1 MSLRPDVSRNVYD
14 ALPLSHPQK
23 RIWYL
28 EKIFP
33 DTSLSNIGGPVR
45 IKGQVNFQWLEK
57 AIGHFVASHDGIRL
71 QLEES
76 DGEARQYVAEYT
88 HRPLEL
94 FDFSLEP
101 DPEAAFWDWINQE
114 AAAPFKLTHS
124 PLYCFAL
131 FRISADDCGYLFK
144 CHHIICDGWSTQI
157 MTSQIAN
164 HYTSLAQ
171 GGMAS
176 EGTEQLPSYL
186 HYLNDEQA
194 YLQSERFERNK
205 LYWSRKFSALPE
217 GLAATDSFQTE
228 GRRTTIELDRQLS
241 LRIRAVADQAGV
253 SLNTFFILV
262 YFTYRYKRT
271 HQNDL
276 VVGTPVLNRSGKRE
290 KAMFG
295 MFTST
300 MPFRFLLNPETSVA
314 ESLVQLQRELIDNY
328 FHQRYPYDLLVR
340 DLDLKKKGYD
350 QLYHACVNYYNTRLT
365 TSMNGAPVENV
376 EFYNGHQAYELQWV
390 IKDWSD
396 TGALT
401 LDLDYRMDVY
411 AEEKIHDMAEE
422 LLALMDGMLASPDAS
437 IGSLSLLSEQEKH
450 RQLTELNDTA
460 AEYPRDKSVVQLFEE
475 QVRLTPERIA
485 AQHDAGALTYR
496 ELNEAANRLSHRL
509 LRNGVGKETTVAIW
523 THHSAET
530 VIAIW
535 GVLKAGGAYVPIDP
549 AYPEERIRYML
560 EDSGAKLVLTNVD
573 GIEGQFPV
581 PFLDVRAASSYAD
594 KRFNPEVRLD
604 PGDLAYIIYTSGSTG
619 QPKGAMIEHRGL
631 TNYIWWAKLMYAKED
646 PAVFPLYSSLAFDL
660 TVTSIFTPLICGGMI
675 LVYRDT
681 GEEFIVYRILRDNR
695 CTVVKLTPAH
705 LSLLQNI
712 DYRHS
717 SVRRF
722 IVGGEDLKTSLARN
736 IYDNWGGQIDVLN
749 EYGPTETV
757 VGCMIHRFDPNEDR
771 RASVP
776 IGIPAHNVM
785 IYLLDPYLNPVPDGT
800 LGEMYISGDGVARG
814 YRNRTDLTNERFVD
828 NPFLPGKRMYRTGD
842 LAKRLRN
849 GKIEY
854 AGRTDHQVK
863 IRGHRIELAEIE
875 KTLLQDARVRDAVVI
890 DREHPDQSKYLCAY
904 IVTTGLLEHAELR
917 QSLSSQLPSYM
928 VPSYFVPMDEIP
940 LSVNGKVNRKLLP
953 EPEAVS
959 NSHIPLQEGR
969 NDAEHALLHVL
980 GELLGIRPI
989 GIRDNFYH
997 LGGDSIKAIQVAS
1010 RLNGM
1015 GYGMKV
1021 KEILGSPVIE
1031 EMAGFM
1037 KPLSEGMR
1045 YSQTQAEG
1053 SISPWPIASWFLRQ
1067 NFQER
1072 GHYHQSVLLAFKQ
1085 EATIAELEHVLQK
1098 LVEHHDSLRIAY
1110 VPDRNSFHY
1119 ANDPDHK
1126 VQVSFLSL
1134 TDCSDEEQAVGMAR
1148 IAEAVKGAFDL
1159 QEGRLLQGCLFD
1171 LGASGKRLLLAAHHL
1186 AVDGVTWRILL
1197 EDLAMGLQQLR
1208 AGKPVKLQD
1217 KTASV
1222 QAWSEQLHQYRLPDE
1237 ERSYWRSVASGLRTI
1252 PSDIEDGRDDM
1263 ESARTVSFELTEE
1276 ETGRLLRD
1284 AHSAY
1289 GTKPMDVFIAALGQS
1304 LFEQFKQDQVG
1315 IELEGHGREPLGDSV
1330 DITRTAGWFT
1340 SLYPLKL
1347 MNTSSSLPAWIK
1359 AVKEQLRQV
1368 PSNGIGFGLLQQ
1380 RGDIPVE
1387 YGADKLVRFNFMGDF
1402 DSEFRNEWFHLAEE
1416 SSGAESGR
1424 RNALTA
1430 LIDIHAIVVRSKLR
1444 VSATYSAN
1452 RFLSSTVESWMQA
1465 YRNRLAAV
1473 VAHCCEKEAA
1483 EYTPSDFDTI
1493 KLSQDELDS
1502 LLM

>member
-1 MSLRPDVSRNVYD
+1 MSLPPDVTPNVYD
-14 ALPLSHPQK
+14 SLPLSHPQK

-45 IKGQVNFQWLEK
+45 IKGEVDFRLLEK
-57 AIGHFVASHDGIRL
+57 AIGQFIASHEGIRL
-71 QLEES
+71 QLDENN
-76 DGEARQYVAEYT
+76 GEARQYVADYIY
-88 HRPLEL
+88 RPLEC

-101 DPEAAFWDWINQE
+101 DPEASFWDWVNKE
-114 AAAPFKLTHS
+114 AGTPFKLEHS
-124 PLYCFAL
+124 PLYYFAL
-131 FRISADDCGYLFK
+131 FRINGDDCGYLFK

-157 MTSQIAN
+157 MTSQISH
-164 HYTSLAQ
+164 HYTLLA
-171 GGMAS
+171 
-176 EGTEQLPSYL
+176 EGRRAEDAEQPPSYL
-186 HYLNDEQA
+186 LYLNDEQS
-194 YLQSERFERNK
+194 YLASKRFGKNK
-205 LYWSRKFSALPE
+205 HYWSEKFSKLPD
-217 GLAATDSFQTE
+217 GLAVTDSFLTD
-228 GRRTTIELDRQLS
+228 GRRTTIELDQQLS
-241 LRIRAVADQAGV
+241 SRIREAANQAGV

-300 MPFRFLLNPETSVA
+300 MPFRFILNPDASVE
-314 ESLVQLQRELIDNY
+314 ESLVLLQRELMENY

-340 DLDLKKKGYD
+340 DLELKKKGYD
-350 QLYHACVNYYNTRLT
+350 QLFHACVNYYNTRLI
-365 TSMNGAPVENV
+365 TSMNGSPVDNV
-376 EFYNGHQAYELQWV
+376 EFYNGQQAYELQWV

-401 LDLDYRMDVY
+401 LDLDYRTDVY
-411 AEEKIHDMAEE
+411 SEQQIHDMAES
-422 LLALMDGMLASPDAS
+422 LLALIDGMLASPRAS
-437 IGSLSLLSEQEKH
+437 IGSLSLLSGQE
-450 RQLTELNDTA
+450 RQRQITELNDTA
-460 AEYPRDKSVVQLFEE
+460 AEYPSDKSVRQLFEE
-475 QVRLTPERIA
+475 QVRLTPDRIA
-485 AQHDAGALTYR
+485 TWHDGGALTYR
-496 ELNEAANRLSHRL
+496 ELNEAANRLAHRL
-509 LRNGVGKETTVAIW
+509 IRDGIGKETTVAIW

-535 GVLKAGGAYVPIDP
+535 GVLKTGAAYVPIDP

-560 EDSGAKLVLTNVD
+560 EDSGAKLVLTNID
-573 GIEGQFPV
+573 GTEGHYPV
-581 PFLDVRAASSYAD
+581 PLLDLRSAASFD
-594 KRFNPEVRLD
+594 ENGDNPEIRSE
-604 PGDLAYIIYTSGSTG
+604 PSDLAYIIYTSGSTG

-660 TVTSIFTPLICGGMI
+660 TVTSIFTPLICGGQI
-675 LVYRDT
+675 RVYRDT
-681 GEEFIVYRILRDNR
+681 GDEFILYRILRDNR
-695 CTVVKLTPAH
+695 STVVKLTPAH
-705 LSLLQNI
+705 LSLLQHI

-736 IYDNWGGQIDVLN
+736 IYDHWGGHIDILN

-757 VGCMIHRFDPNEDR
+757 VGCMIHRFDPNEDT

-785 IYLLDPYLNPVPDGT
+785 IYLLDPYLNPVPEGT

-814 YRNRTDLTNERFVD
+814 YRNRIDLTNERFVD

-890 DREHPDQSKYLCAY
+890 DREHADQSKYLCAY
-904 IVTTGLLEHAELR
+904 IVSAGHLDRAELR
-917 QSLSSQLPSYM
+917 QSLSAQLPSYM
-928 VPSYFVPMDEIP
+928 VPSYFVAMDEIP
-940 LSVNGKVNRKLLP
+940 LSVNGKVDRKLLP
-953 EPEAVS
+953 EPEASS
-959 NSHIPLQEGR
+959 NSYTPFQEGR
-969 NDAEHALLHVL
+969 NDAEHILLLVL
-980 GELLGIRPI
+980 SELLGISPI

-997 LGGDSIKAIQVAS
+997 LGGDSIKAIQASS
-1010 RLNGM
+1010 RLNGL
-1015 GYGMKV
+1015 GYGIQV

-1031 EMAGFM
+1031 DMASLLR
-1037 KPLSEGMR
+1037 PLSEGMR
-1045 YSQTQAEG
+1045 YPQTPAEG
-1053 SISPWPIASWFLRQ
+1053 SIRHWPIASWFLRQ

-1072 GHYHQSVLLAFKQ
+1072 DHYHQSVLLAFKQ
-1085 EATIAELEHVLQK
+1085 DATIPELEQVLQK
-1098 LVEHHDSLRIAY
+1098 LIEHHDSLRIGLESDRDTFVY
-1110 VPDRNSFHY
+1110 V
-1119 ANDPDHK
+1119 NDPAYR
-1126 VQVSFLSL
+1126 VQVHSHSL
-1134 TDCSDEEQAVGMAR
+1134 TDCSDEEQADCMSR
-1148 IAEAVKGAFDL
+1148 IGEALKGAFDL
-1159 QEGRLLQGCLFD
+1159 REGRLLQASLFD
-1171 LGASGKRLLLAAHHL
+1171 LGRNGKRLLLAAHHL
-1186 AVDGVTWRILL
+1186 AVDGVSWRILL
-1197 EDLAMGLQQLR
+1197 EDLAAGLQQLR
-1208 AGKPVKLQD
+1208 TGKPVTFQD

-1222 QAWSEQLHQYRLPDE
+1222 QAWGEQVHQYRLPDE

-1252 PSDIEDGRDDM
+1252 PADIEDGRDDM
-1263 ESARTVSFELTEE
+1263 ESARTVVFELSEE

-1284 AHSAY
+1284 AHAAY
-1289 GTKPMDVFIAALGQS
+1289 GTKPLDVLIAALGQS
-1304 LFEQFKQDQVG
+1304 LFDQFSLDQVG
-1315 IELEGHGREPLGDSV
+1315 IEMEGHGREPLGDSI
-1330 DITRTAGWFT
+1330 DLTRTAGWFT
-1340 SLYPLKL
+1340 SLYPLRL
-1347 MNTSSSLPAWIK
+1347 METKNGLPSWMK

-1368 PSNGIGFGLLQQ
+1368 PGNGIGFGLLHQ

-1387 YGADKLVRFNFMGDF
+1387 YAADKLVRFNFMGDF
-1402 DSEFRNEWFHLAEE
+1402 DSEFRNEWFDLADEA
-1416 SSGAESGR
+1416 SGAESGR

-1430 LIDIHAIVVRSKLR
+1430 LLDIHAIVVRRKLR
-1444 VSATYSAN
+1444 VSATYSAS
-1452 RFLSSTVESWMQA
+1452 RFLSSTVESWMQVFK
-1465 YRNRLAAV
+1465 NRLAAII
-1473 VAHCCEKEAA
+1473 AHCCEKDAA

>member
-1 MSLRPDVSRNVYD
+1 MSLPSDVPRDVYET
-14 ALPLSHPQK
+14 LSLSHPQK

-45 IKGQVNFQWLEK
+45 IKGQVDFHLLEK
-57 AIGHFVASHDGIRL
+57 AIGHFIASHEGIRL
-71 QLEES
+71 QLHETE
-76 DGEARQYVAEYT
+76 GEARQYVSEDS
-88 HRPLEL
+88 HRPLEK
-94 FDFSLEP
+94 FDFSMES
-101 DPEAAFWDWINQE
+101 DPEASFWDWIHKE
-114 AAAPFKLTHS
+114 AGIPFKLEHS
-124 PLYCFAL
+124 PLYYFAL
-131 FRISADDCGYLFK
+131 FRINGDDCGYLFK

-157 MTSQIAN
+157 MTSHIADY
-164 HYTSLAQ
+164 YTLLAQ
-171 GGMAS
+171 GGTT
-176 EGTEQLPSYL
+176 GTVEQAPSYL
-186 HYLNDEQA
+186 QYLSDEQS
-194 YLQSERFERNK
+194 YLQSKRFEKNK
-205 LYWSRKFSALPE
+205 LYWSQKFDTLPD
-217 GLAATDSFQTE
+217 GLAVTDSFQTD
-228 GRRTTIELDRQLS
+228 GRRTTIELDHKLS
-241 LRIRAVADQAGV
+241 SRIREVVDRAGV

-262 YFTYRYKRT
+262 YFSYKYKWT
-271 HQNDL
+271 GQHDL
-276 VVGTPVLNRSGKRE
+276 VVGTPVLNRSGKKE

-300 MPFRFLLNPETSVA
+300 MPFRFVLNPDASVA
-314 ESLVQLQRELIDNY
+314 ESLVQLQRELMENY

-340 DLDLKKKGYD
+340 NLELKKKGYD
-350 QLYHACVNYYNTRLT
+350 QLFHVSINYYNTRLT
-365 TSMNGAPVENV
+365 TSMNGAPLENV
-376 EFYNGHQAYELQWV
+376 EFYNGQQAYELQWI

-401 LDLDYRMDVY
+401 LDLDYRRDLY
-411 AEEKIHDMAEE
+411 SEEQIHDMAEG
-422 LLALMDGMLASPDAS
+422 LLALMDGMLATPDTNIS
-437 IGSLSLLSEQEKH
+437 SLSLLTVQEQY
-450 RQLTELNDTA
+450 RQIMELNDTA
-460 AEYPRDKSVVQLFEE
+460 VEYPSEKSVRQLFEE

-485 AQHDAGALTYR
+485 LDHDEGALTYR
-496 ELNEAANRLSHRL
+496 ELNEAANRLAHRL
-509 LRNGVGKETTVAIW
+509 IGDGVGKETTVAIW

-573 GIEGQFPV
+573 GIEGQYPI
-581 PFLDVRAASSYAD
+581 PMLDLRSASSFD
-594 KRFNPEVRLD
+594 EKSFDPEIHSEPD
-604 PGDLAYIIYTSGSTG
+604 ELAYIIYTSGSTG

-646 PAVFPLYSSLAFDL
+646 PVVFPLYSSLAFDL

-681 GEEFIVYRILRDNR
+681 GDEFILYRILKDNR
-695 CTVVKLTPAH
+695 STVVKLTPAH

-736 IYDNWGGQIDVLN
+736 INDHWGGQIDVLN

-757 VGCMIHRFDPNEDR
+757 VGCMIHRFDPYEDT

-814 YRNRTDLTNERFVD
+814 YRNRTDLTSERFVD

-875 KTLLQDARVRDAVVI
+875 KTLLQDVRVRDAVVI
-890 DREHPDQSKYLCAY
+890 DRVHDDQSKYLCAY
-904 IVTTGLLEHAELR
+904 IVSTGLLHHAELR
-917 QSLSSQLPSYM
+917 QSLTAQLPSYM
-928 VPSYFVPMDEIP
+928 VPSHFVTMDEIP

-953 EPEAVS
+953 EPNAAS
-959 NSHIPLQEGR
+959 DSHIPFQEGR
-969 NDAEHALLHVL
+969 NDAEHVLLQVL
-980 GELLGIRPI
+980 EELLGVRPI

-997 LGGDSIKAIQVAS
+997 LGGDSIKAIQVSS
-1010 RLNGM
+1010 RLNGLN
-1015 GYGMKV
+1015 YGVKV

-1031 EMAGFM
+1031 DMASLLR
-1037 KPLSEGMR
+1037 PLDEGTQ
-1045 YSQTQAEG
+1045 YSQSRAEG
-1053 SISPWPIASWFLRQ
+1053 TIRPWPIASWFLRQ
-1067 NFQER
+1067 NLQER
-1072 GHYHQSVLLAFKQ
+1072 GHYHQSVLLELKQ
-1085 EATIAELEHVLQK
+1085 DATISELEHVLQK
-1098 LVEHHDSLRIAY
+1098 LMEHHDALRIGLEPDHDTIVY
-1110 VPDRNSFHY
+1110 V
-1119 ANDPDHK
+1119 NDPAHK
-1126 VQVSFLSL
+1126 VQINVHSL
-1134 TDCSDEEQAVGMAR
+1134 ADYSAEEQAVGIMH
-1148 IAEAVKGAFDL
+1148 IGEAVKGAFDL
-1159 QEGRLLQGCLFD
+1159 REGRLLQATMFD
-1171 LGASGKRLLLAAHHL
+1171 LGANGKRLLLAAHHL

-1197 EDLAMGLQQLR
+1197 EDLATGLQQLR
-1208 AGKPVKLQD
+1208 TGMPVNFQS

-1237 ERSYWRSVASGLRTI
+1237 ERMYWQSVTSGLRTI
-1252 PSDIEDGRDDM
+1252 LVDIEDGRDDI
-1263 ESARTVSFELTEE
+1263 ESARTDSFEWSEE
-1276 ETGRLLRD
+1276 ETDRLLRD

-1289 GTKPMDVFIAALGQS
+1289 GTRPMDLFIAALGQS
-1304 LFEQFKQDQVG
+1304 LFDQFGLNQIG
-1315 IELEGHGREPLGDSV
+1315 IELEGHGRESFGDSI

-1347 MNTSSSLPAWIK
+1347 MHTPDGLASWIK

-1368 PSNGIGFGLLQQ
+1368 PGNGIGFGLLQQ
-1380 RGDIPVE
+1380 RGDISAE
-1387 YGADKLVRFNFMGDF
+1387 YAADKLVRFNFMGDF
-1402 DSEFRNEWFHLAEE
+1402 DSEFRNEWFDLADEP
-1416 SSGAESGR
+1416 SGAESGR
-1424 RNALTA
+1424 ANALTA
-1430 LIDIHAIVVRSKLR
+1430 LIDIHAIVVRRKLR
-1444 VSATYSAN
+1444 VSATYSVN
-1452 RFLSSTVESWMQA
+1452 RFLSSTVDSWMQA
-1465 YRNRLAAV
+1465 YKNKLAAI
-1473 VAHCCEKEAA
+1473 VAHCCERELA